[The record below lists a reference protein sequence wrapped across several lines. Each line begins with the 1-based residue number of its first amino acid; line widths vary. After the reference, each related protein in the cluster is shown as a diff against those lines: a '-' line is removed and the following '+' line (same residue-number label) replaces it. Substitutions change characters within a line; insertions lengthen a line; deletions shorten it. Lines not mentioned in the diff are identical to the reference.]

1 MITIE
6 AYRAR
11 IGCFHSK
18 GQSGQRTKRQCSK
31 AQSFKSGNH
40 FAFPEEFVKTFIIF
54 VFILTLKWNINMTI
68 FKLSMLLLLSGD
80 IESNPGPVTY
90 KIQKSVSGT
99 FHQGH
104 SKFGNTS
111 GIQCCCNAL
120 FAICFSL
127 IKKVS
132 IWKSWDLDYILE
144 KGDAVFKM
152 IGIPR
157 ALSMNELPH
166 SIEIES
172 NNVEIEM
179 LTEYFGVLGQNELFE
194 NHKTTCDI
202 GNGLIFTTGGFSFS
216 LIWSKNCVFLFDSH
230 SRDNNGAFLSTGSS
244 ILLSFKSLID
254 VQHYIKTE
262 YAKQFANFYEMQYDL
277 QYIRVTTKAN
287 ASEISNSIKKSRK
300 KLRNQTYCDKISGT
314 SKHIDLKKRKCAKY
328 AELIGTPKHDNVLR
342 NVK

>member
-132 IWKSWDLDYILE
+132 IWKSWDLDYI
-144 KGDAVFKM
+144 
-152 IGIPR
+152 
-157 ALSMNELPH
+157 
-166 SIEIES
+166 
-172 NNVEIEM
+172 
-179 LTEYFGVLGQNELFE
+179 
-194 NHKTTCDI
+194 
-202 GNGLIFTTGGFSFS
+202 
-216 LIWSKNCVFLFDSH
+216 
-230 SRDNNGAFLSTGSS
+230 
-244 ILLSFKSLID
+244 
-254 VQHYIKTE
+254 
-262 YAKQFANFYEMQYDL
+262 
-277 QYIRVTTKAN
+277 YIR
-287 ASEISNSIKKSRK
+287 E
-300 KLRNQTYCDKISGT
+300 SG
-314 SKHIDLKKRKCAKY
+314 CC
-328 AELIGTPKHDNVLR
+328 V
-342 NVK
+342 